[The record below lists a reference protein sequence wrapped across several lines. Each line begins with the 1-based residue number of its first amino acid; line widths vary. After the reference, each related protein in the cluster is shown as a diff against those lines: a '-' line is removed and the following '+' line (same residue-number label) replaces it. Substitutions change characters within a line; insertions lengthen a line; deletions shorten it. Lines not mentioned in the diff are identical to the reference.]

1 MKACFTV
8 PEHWMMTTMTDPIAP
23 QTRRISQDNPSGWRN
38 PWSLSLIA
46 LISVVLLVNIT
57 FITLAFV
64 TSPGLVTE
72 DYYEEGR
79 AFEKNVTRRI
89 AARSQLGWSYNTDFP
104 QNPLLNRA
112 ETYRVNLVDKTGM
125 PLNDAT
131 VLLKAYRPS
140 DASAD
145 FDVTMAETIPG
156 VYEASIAYPLKG
168 IWEVTIDIRRGEDL
182 YDFTRRASV
191 VTE

>member
-1 MKACFTV
+1 
-8 PEHWMMTTMTDPIAP
+8 MTNTIAP
-23 QTRRISQDNPSGWRN
+23 QSKRISQDNPSGWRN
-38 PWSLSLIA
+38 PWMLGLLA

-72 DYYEEGR
+72 DYYEKGQDHE
-79 AFEKNVTRRI
+79 ENVRKRI
-89 AARSQLGWSYNTDFP
+89 AARSQLGWSYNFDFP
-104 QNPLLNRA
+104 QNPLLNRS
-112 ETYRVNLVDKTGM
+112 ETYRVNFVDKAGL
-125 PLNDAT
+125 PLSKAMVT
-131 VLLKAYRPS
+131 LKAYRPS

-145 FDVTMAETIPG
+145 FNINMAETIPG
-156 VYEASIAYPLKG
+156 VYEAAVSYPLKG
-168 IWEVTIDIRRGEDL
+168 IWEITIDVKRGEDV

>member
-1 MKACFTV
+1 
-8 PEHWMMTTMTDPIAP
+8 MTDSIAP
-23 QTRRISQDNPSGWRN
+23 QTKRISQDNPSAWRN
-38 PWSLSLIA
+38 PWALSLIV
-46 LISVVLLVNIT
+46 LISVVLLVNIS

-72 DYYEEGR
+72 DYYEKGQD
-79 AFEKNVTRRI
+79 FEKNVTKRI

-112 ETYRVNLVDKTGM
+112 ETYRVNLVDKAGM

-131 VLLKAYRPS
+131 VFLKAYRPS
-140 DASAD
+140 DADAD
-145 FDVTMAETIPG
+145 FHVAMAETIPG
-156 VYEASIAYPLKG
+156 VYEASVSYPLKG
-168 IWEVTIDIRRGEDL
+168 IWEITIDIERNQDV